1 MQGFS
6 SRLMVLVGVFAIP
19 GLAHAH
25 PGHENVSGLM
35 SGLGHPL
42 FGLDHLLAMLAVGLW
57 GAQLGGKARW
67 MLPLLFVGV
76 MLVGGALAML
86 GLSVPGVEPGIVA
99 SVVVLGLF
107 LLWARQVPLA
117 ISAALVSIFALFHGV
132 AHGAEMPLQASAM
145 TYALGF
151 AVATAGLHMVG
162 LLAGAWLQQRSWP
175 VVSRVM
181 GAVIGAVGISMAAG
195 M

>member
-1 MQGFS
+1 MHGLS
-6 SRLMVLVGVFAIP
+6 SRLMLLVGVLAIP

-25 PGHENVSGLM
+25 PGHENMSGLV

-42 FGLDHLLAMLAVGLW
+42 FGLDHLLVMLAVGLW

-67 MLPLLFVGV
+67 LLPVLFVGV
-76 MLVGGALAML
+76 MLVGGSLAML
-86 GLSVPGVEPGIVA
+86 GLSVPAVEPGIIA

-117 ISAALVSIFALFHGV
+117 VSAALVSVFALFHGV
-132 AHGAEMPLQASAM
+132 AHGAEMPLEASAM

-151 AVATAGLHMVG
+151 AVATAGLHLLG

-175 VVSRVM
+175 VVSRIM
-181 GAVIGAVGISMAAG
+181 GAVIGVVGLSMAAG